1 MDLLTVLVSGLMI
14 GGIYALIAIGLN
26 AAFGVVRVVNFAHG
40 EMVMIGMYT
49 AYFSWTWWSI
59 NPYVSSWLIS
69 LPLGFLLGLFI
80 QRFVIQK
87 LLNEP
92 LMQMFA
98 TFGLL
103 ILFEN
108 VMLALTRGEPKTLR
122 TEVSGA
128 NLDFFGVAVS
138 VPRLIVLIVTVL
150 LAIALIVYLRR
161 SLQGMAIRAVSQDR
175 STAALMGINV
185 KRLYTI
191 AFGFSGGIAFLAG
204 ALISPIF
211 TATPTIG
218 FGFVLPAFA
227 VVVLGGLGS
236 TGGSLIGGLVVGVVE
251 SLSGY
256 LLTPELKQAVWFTLF
271 IAVLVVRPAGLFGK
285 AGAAEIGH
293 K

>member
-1 MDLLTVLVSGLMI
+1 MDLLTVLISGLLI

-59 NPYVSSWLIS
+59 DPYISSWLIA
-69 LPLGFLLGLFI
+69 LPLGFLLGLVI
-80 QRFVIQK
+80 QRFVIQR
-87 LLNEP
+87 LLTEP

-103 ILFEN
+103 IFFEN
-108 VMLALTRGEPKTLR
+108 VMLAFTRGEPKTVR
-122 TEVSGA
+122 TAVSSM
-128 NLDFFGVAVS
+128 NLDFFGAVVS
-138 VPRLIVLIVTVL
+138 VPRLIVLVVAIV
-150 LAIALIVYLRR
+150 LALVLIVYLRR
-161 SLQGMAIRAVSQDR
+161 SLQGMAVRAVSQDR

-185 KRLYTI
+185 NKLYTI
-191 AFGFSGGIAFLAG
+191 AFGFSGAIAFLAG

-218 FGFVLPAFA
+218 FSFVLPAFA

-236 TGGSLIGGLVVGVVE
+236 TAGSLIGGLVVGVVE
-251 SLSGY
+251 ALSGY
-256 LLTPELKQAVWFTLF
+256 LLDPSLKQAVWFTLF
-271 IAVLVVRPAGLFGK
+271 LVVLVVRPAGMFGK